1 MPFIVQAPS
10 KGSATTPFH
19 AEKKTRADAIRAAV
33 ALVAKGVAD
42 VTITDEDGKTYSP
55 ANFRAFFTSDSVK
68 AANGSLNKWQL
79 LERKRRSKF
88 PTT

>member
-1 MPFIVQAPS
+1 MPFIVQAPA

-42 VTITDEDGKTYSP
+42 VTITDEDGKTSSP
-55 ANFRAFFTSDSVK
+55 ANFRAFFYK
-68 AANGSLNKWQL
+68 RQ
-79 LERKRRSKF
+79 RKSS
-88 PTT
+88 